1 MASQM
6 MRSTDPMC
14 IWTSVSATV
23 HKKTAGRDR
32 QAFILVGHLS
42 GSLPARYGGEP
53 AVRDAS
59 AFSRNLEVARAAVI

>member
-14 IWTSVSATV
+14 IWTSVSTAA

-32 QAFILVGHLS
+32 QVFILAGHLS
-42 GSLPARYGGEP
+42 GSLPARYCDEP

-59 AFSRNLEVARAAVI
+59 AFSRNLEVAPRL